1 MVARYIQNL
10 EEQLSRR
17 ARASSV
23 MAVAL
28 RCWQAYRFLEPEHE
42 MRFYLQRAN
51 QAINATFRRNTA
63 HVQLYAL
70 TIFVSIEAGH
80 YDSANGMLDKALGY
94 KSFLRANEP
103 RFYGQLCFLYAYLEI
118 NQNRSRSARKH
129 WRNLIDHAEKNPS
142 NDYVI
147 MLGLLHLAAGEFNE
161 AFNFLSE
168 AYNHDKK
175 NIFLLEGL
183 FRYYKIATGGLEST
197 NILPV
202 LTYAAA
208 RGADISQVA
217 VKYSATVSAAIK
229 ADPAAGEKLYEAS
242 GFPPVLKDICANL
255 IKNNDLS
262 AKAYA
267 FYREAEQKQ
276 IFSAALINA
285 LVRGAY
291 ANSATKINR
300 FPLAKFL
307 AGEPQ
312 MDTGLAVF
320 VYFHILTD
328 PALADLLPTVQSKIL
343 QLGEKCLKEGI
354 TGREVNAIYYYLWSR
369 LRTLGVTGEQL
380 EKIERALSESISLP
394 DAGQETGQNSI
405 ELYEYFFQK
414 GDRRF
419 VLLTFL
425 ADYYLSL
432 PEPPEIATE
441 VFEALINNKDITKP
455 YRMQLLVVLGR
466 MFYNANRFTAAL
478 DCFAAVDEDMLTDD
492 FVEQIFTVYM
502 QAGEYE
508 RATKLLASK
517 HSHIPAEV
525 LFSSLGQL
533 LTKSSIPIMFQ
544 IGYEL
549 LLGGFFSE
557 ELLSR
562 VLEGFRATYSEWAA
576 LSQVLDE
583 DNRAALALD
592 ARLLETALYMASF
605 DQNAQK
611 AFTRLWQAKYDSPLL
626 AEFVELA
633 IYEMLA
639 KSTRPNYDV
648 LNILEKWYLEKEQTV
663 LLAWGLA
670 SVYLKY
676 NITTFKSE
684 EIIRFAIS
692 TSENEGIL
700 FPIFKESKPTSSP
713 FIEKFQ
719 PFLYKSLPNKDCKL
733 YYRIDD
739 AANFSSVP
747 MVYVRYGLY
756 VASVPIFFNET
767 IHYYFSEEMA
777 SGNINTKISSVKNSA
792 PFLHENTNDPYY
804 ILNTAIIYDQ
814 MFRHDKVEKL
824 VSELVKDIQPV
835 RAGLL

>member
-1 MVARYIQNL
+1 
-10 EEQLSRR
+10 
-17 ARASSV
+17 
-23 MAVAL
+23 
-28 RCWQAYRFLEPEHE
+28 
-42 MRFYLQRAN
+42 
-51 QAINATFRRNTA
+51 
-63 HVQLYAL
+63 
-70 TIFVSIEAGH
+70 
-80 YDSANGMLDKALGY
+80 
-94 KSFLRANEP
+94 
-103 RFYGQLCFLYAYLEI
+103 
-118 NQNRSRSARKH
+118 
-129 WRNLIDHAEKNPS
+129 
-142 NDYVI
+142 
-147 MLGLLHLAAGEFNE
+147 
-161 AFNFLSE
+161 
-168 AYNHDKK
+168 
-175 NIFLLEGL
+175 
-183 FRYYKIATGGLEST
+183 LEST

-217 VKYSATVSAAIK
+217 AKYSATVSAAIK
-229 ADPAAGEKLYEAS
+229 ADPAAGEKLYEAGS
-242 GFPPVLKDICANL
+242 FPPILKDICANF

-262 AKAYA
+262 EKAYA
-267 FYREAEQKQ
+267 YFREAEQKQ
-276 IFSAALINA
+276 IFSAELINA
-285 LVRGAY
+285 LIRGAY
-291 ANSATKINR
+291 ANGSQKINR

-328 PALADLLPTVQSKIL
+328 PALADLLPMVQSKIL

-354 TGREVNAIYYYLWSR
+354 VGGEVNAIYYYLWSR
-369 LRTLGVTGEQL
+369 LRTLGVADAQL

-394 DAGQETGQNSI
+394 GAGQEADSI

-441 VFEALINNKDITKP
+441 VFEALIAGKETSKP
-455 YRMQLLVVLGR
+455 YKMRLLVTLGR
-466 MFYNANRFTAAL
+466 MFYNANSFTRAL
-478 DCFAAVDEDMLTDD
+478 DCFAEVDEDMLTDD
-492 FVEQIFTVYM
+492 FIEQIFTVYM

-508 RATKLLASK
+508 RATRLLAAK

-533 LTKSSIPIMFQ
+533 LTKSSIPIVFQ

-557 ELLSR
+557 KLLSL
-562 VLEGFRATYSEWAA
+562 VLEGFRASYSEWAA

-583 DNRAALALD
+583 DNRTALALD
-592 ARLLETALYMASF
+592 ARLLETAIYMASF

-670 SVYLKY
+670 GVYLKY
-676 NITTFKSE
+676 DITTFKSE

-692 TSENEGIL
+692 TSENESIL

-719 PFLYKSLPNKDCKL
+719 PFLYNSLPNKDCKL

-739 AANFSSVP
+739 APSFSSVP

-756 VASVPIFFNET
+756 VASVPMFFNET

-777 SGNINTKISSVKNSA
+777 SGNINTKISSVKNTT
-792 PFLHENTNDPYY
+792 PYLHENTSDPYY
-804 ILNTAIIYDQ
+804 TINTAIIYNH
-814 MFRHDKVEKL
+814 MFKHDKAETL
-824 VSELVKDIQPV
+824 ISELVKDIQPV
-835 RAGLL
+835 RAQLL